1 MYVAAPTAI
10 YGVATLSALRSD
22 RWPARV
28 GQHMPRHRSNS
39 NLEQSMN
46 TKFKLALGAAAVVV
60 AAQATADVILYEH
73 DNFQGRA
80 FTTER
85 SLDKL
90 KRDGFNDRAS
100 SVVVRGER
108 WEVCED
114 RRFRGRCVVLRP
126 GRYSSSAAM
135 GLNDQI
141 SSVRSVPKNKRI
153 DERNYAP
160 APVVTK
166 ITFYENPGFSGR
178 SFTTE
183 QSVLNFN
190 QYGFNDRASS
200 AEVVGQSWEVCE
212 DTRFSGRCAVLR
224 PGRYPSFS
232 AMGLNNRAS
241 SVRSIESNAS
251 MPATDYRRRDNER
264 LYEAPV
270 TSVRAV
276 LDTPEQRCWVER
288 EQVAQNQNSTNVP
301 AAIAGAL
308 IGGILGHQVGGGTG
322 KDLATVG
329 GAVAGAAV
337 GAQVGRN
344 SNGSPANTQDIR
356 RCETVPN
363 QAVPRFWDV
372 GYTFRGQAYQVQM
385 TTRPGST
392 VTVNGQGEP
401 RN

>member
-1 MYVAAPTAI
+1 MYVAAPTAMH
-10 YGVATLSALRSD
+10 GVATLSALRSG
-22 RWPARV
+22 RWNCSV
-28 GQHMPRHRSNS
+28 GQHIPRHRSNS

-46 TKFKLALGAAAVVV
+46 TKFKLAFGAAAVLV
-60 AAQATADVILYEH
+60 AAQATAEVILYEH

-85 SLDKL
+85 SLDKF
-90 KRDGFNDRAS
+90 KRDSFNDRAS

-126 GRYSSSAAM
+126 GRYSSLAAM

-141 SSVRSVPKNKRI
+141 SSVRSVPKNARI

-160 APVVTK
+160 APVVSQ
-166 ITFYENPGFSGR
+166 ITFYENPSFSGR
-178 SFTTE
+178 SFTTD

-200 AEVVGQSWEVCE
+200 AEVIGQSWEVCE

-224 PGRYPSFS
+224 PGRYSS
-232 AMGLNNRAS
+232 LAAMGLNNRAS
-241 SVRSIESNAS
+241 SVRSIDAS
-251 MPATDYRRRDNER
+251 ATTPAADYRRRDNER

-288 EQVAQNQNSTNVP
+288 EQVAQNQSTNVP

-329 GAVAGAAV
+329 GAVAGAAI

-344 SNGSPANTQDIR
+344 SNGSPANTQDVQ
-356 RCETVPN
+356 RCETVPA
-363 QAVPRFWDV
+363 QTEPRFWDV
-372 GYTFRGQAYQVQM
+372 GYTFRGQDYHVQM
-385 TTRPGST
+385 TTQPGST
-392 VTVNGQGEP
+392 VTVNAKGEP
-401 RN
+401 RK